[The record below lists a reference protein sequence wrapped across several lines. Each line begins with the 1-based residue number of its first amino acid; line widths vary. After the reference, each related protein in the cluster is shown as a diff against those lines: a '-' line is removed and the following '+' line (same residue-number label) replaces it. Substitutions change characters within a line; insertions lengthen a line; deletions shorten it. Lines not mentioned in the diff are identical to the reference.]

1 MNNLNKIINKI
12 NNNIDK
18 VNKTKIND
26 FDTYLD
32 NRNIV
37 LAMIALSY
45 SGNSTFKID
54 NKFNEILAISYQSII
69 NNKIFDD
76 QLIPNDKTMKI
87 FKEYEFIPF
96 KNFSMLILLKAIN
109 SLMSID
115 SKISKQ
121 IIKLMI
127 YTYLS
132 NYQLDKSTE
141 ISEFI
146 DISYAPLYV
155 YGDTVNYEINYE
167 TDESDNESEEIE
179 DIDVDKFRDV
189 DEDGNLIENDS
200 DDEIGDIDQSLVLF
214 LIIYLFINSSI
225 IIY

>member
-1 MNNLNKIINKI
+1 
-12 NNNIDK
+12 
-18 VNKTKIND
+18 
-26 FDTYLD
+26 
-32 NRNIV
+32 
-37 LAMIALSY
+37 MIALSY

-167 TDESDNESEEIE
+167 TDESDNESDEIE

-200 DDEIGDIDQSLVLF
+200 DDEIGDID
-214 LIIYLFINSSI
+214 
-225 IIY
+225 

>member
-1 MNNLNKIINKI
+1 
-12 NNNIDK
+12 
-18 VNKTKIND
+18 
-26 FDTYLD
+26 
-32 NRNIV
+32 
-37 LAMIALSY
+37 
-45 SGNSTFKID
+45 
-54 NKFNEILAISYQSII
+54 
-69 NNKIFDD
+69 
-76 QLIPNDKTMKI
+76 
-87 FKEYEFIPF
+87 
-96 KNFSMLILLKAIN
+96 MLILLKAIN

-155 YGDTVNYEINYE
+155 YGDTVNYE
-167 TDESDNESEEIE
+167 SDSYVSESESGSESE
-179 DIDVDKFRDV
+179 LSDIDVDKFRDV

-200 DDEIGDIDQSLVLF
+200 DDEIGDID
-214 LIIYLFINSSI
+214 
-225 IIY
+225 